1 MGTLSMQSSMGSV
14 RNLTEVFILLRNNA
28 LHNKFMFA
36 NNTTSVIDEK
46 MSLVALDEETETV
59 HISSSC
65 RMPPDWVNYLDE
77 AQYELT
83 RIRSRLKQIR
93 EMQQNHISKPSFT
106 EDLEAQ
112 KEMDKSTNEVTQM
125 FTHCQRL
132 IGFIEKANVIENT
145 QQSLL
150 RGNVISTLR
159 FTLSNLA
166 GDFRTSQAKF
176 LKQIEARQETVNSY
190 LLASTDWVNTEVLD
204 DAPIDESR
212 DGLTMEQIQ
221 LLLQNADMVK
231 ERERDVMSVSRSIV
245 ELNSLFKDL
254 ASMVVDQG
262 TVLDRIDYNV
272 EQAALR
278 VKSALSS
285 VQRAERALI
294 ERNVNHFYTYT
305 FMFVAWFF
313 LLLGLCQIAISRLSL
328 FGASLYMDCTH
339 NLRCSE
345 ADRIRWFELREHVRN
360 LIELGNVAREDGYII
375 EKTKLRHSLQY
386 RNYLCT
392 EYRSSGYLLHND
404 SSYRLQVAC
413 MWIGGEMNATCGLI
427 PLTEKIFGY
436 RKPQEWRQM
445 LFILRRSIGCSDDE
459 IHEIRKVAEL
469 FYCTERCIQA
479 GIGYI
484 PMMLIMA
491 SVILSIFLFC
501 FFR

>member
-112 KEMDKSTNEVTQM
+112 KKWTKVQM
-125 FTHCQRL
+125 N
-132 IGFIEKANVIENT
+132 FIEKANVIENT

-285 VQRAERALI
+285 VQRAER
-294 ERNVNHFYTYT
+294 
-305 FMFVAWFF
+305 
-313 LLLGLCQIAISRLSL
+313 
-328 FGASLYMDCTH
+328 
-339 NLRCSE
+339 
-345 ADRIRWFELREHVRN
+345 
-360 LIELGNVAREDGYII
+360 
-375 EKTKLRHSLQY
+375 KTKLRHSLQY

-479 GIGYI
+479 GIAIFDKNLIRINYPVDYYI
-484 PMMLIMA
+484 NFVVVPRERTIEA
-491 SVILSIFLFC
+491 
-501 FFR
+501 